1 MGKTA
6 QEVDAY
12 VQDLEPERRAALE
25 TLRALVFRVAPEVVE
40 TMRYRMPTYEYGD
53 EMLCA
58 FASQKHYI
66 SLYMDVEIV
75 KQHKAELTGLDLGK
89 SCIRFRRLEQLDL
102 ETVEK
107 MLKEGIQKRVQ
118 NLGK

>member
-40 TMRYRMPTYEYGD
+40 TMRYRMATRC
-53 EMLCA
+53 CA
-58 FASQKHYI
+58 PLLLRSII
-66 SLYMDVEIV
+66 S
-75 KQHKAELTGLDLGK
+75 ACTWT
-89 SCIRFRRLEQLDL
+89 SRS
-102 ETVEK
+102 
-107 MLKEGIQKRVQ
+107 
-118 NLGK
+118 